1 MGLRADLRLWER
13 AMNQRWPIKDQYR
26 DAMIRRVVQI
36 IADPSSTKR
45 EVATASR
52 VLLAAEAQNQTD
64 ERAEDDT
71 IEQGNRFLE
80 IAAGLGITTSIERIA
95 EGGSGDSPATIDADG
110 TGADNA
116 GKE

>member
-1 MGLRADLRLWER
+1 
-13 AMNQRWPIKDQYR
+13 MNQRWPIKDQYR
-26 DAMIRRVVQI
+26 DAMIRRVVGI
-36 IADPSSTKR
+36 IADPNSTKR

-71 IEQGNRFLE
+71 IDTGNRFLE
-80 IAAGLGITTSIERIA
+80 IAAGLGLSTSIERIA
-95 EGGSGDSPATIDADG
+95 EGGSRESPATIDADG
-110 TGADNA
+110 SRGSDT